1 MYHTSVSQT
10 TPDQV
15 AIAILETIPPS
26 MRAIREQMRS
36 GRAASLSVAQF
47 RLLLFVRRNP
57 GTSLSPLAEHLGTT
71 LPAASQLVERLVRA
85 GLVTRVQAPEERR
98 RVELRL
104 TEAGGATLAE
114 CDARTRAWLCG
125 RLSGLTDAEL
135 VRLAGVLGDLREL
148 LSQDGAHLSRLGQV
162 APQRAD
168 D

>member
-1 MYHTSVSQT
+1 MYHAPVAET

-15 AIAILETIPPS
+15 AIAILETLPPS

-47 RLLLFVRRNP
+47 RLLLFVRRHP

-85 GLVTRVQAPEERR
+85 GLATREQHPRERR

-104 TEAGGATLAE
+104 TDAGAATLEE
-114 CDARTRAWLCG
+114 CDARTRAWLCE
-125 RLSGLTDAEL
+125 RLSGLDTAEL
-135 VRLAGVLGDLREL
+135 ARLAAVLADLRSV
-148 LSQDGAHLSRLGQV
+148 LSPSGA
-162 APQRAD
+162 
-168 D
+168 

>member
-1 MYHTSVSQT
+1 MYHRLVEET

-26 MRAIREQMRS
+26 MRAIRGQMRS

-47 RLLLFVRRNP
+47 RLLLFVRRHP
-57 GTSLSPLAEHLGTT
+57 ATSLSPVAEHLGTT

-85 GLVTRVQAPEERR
+85 GFVTREQHLAERR

-114 CDARTRAWLCG
+114 CDARTRAWLCE
-125 RLSGLTDAEL
+125 RLSGLAGEEL
-135 VRLAGVLGDLREL
+135 DRLSGALQELRGL
-148 LSQDGAHLSRLGQV
+148 LTENGA
-162 APQRAD
+162 
-168 D
+168 

>member
-1 MYHTSVSQT
+1 MYHRLVEET

-47 RLLLFVRRNP
+47 RLLLFVRRHP
-57 GTSLSPLAEHLGTT
+57 GTSLSPVAEHLGTT

-85 GLVTRVQAPEERR
+85 GLVTREQHLAERR

-114 CDARTRAWLCG
+114 CDARTRAWLCE
-125 RLSGLTDAEL
+125 RLSGLAGEEL
-135 VRLAGVLGDLREL
+135 DRLSGALQELRGL
-148 LSQDGAHLSRLGQV
+148 LTENGA
-162 APQRAD
+162 
-168 D
+168 

>member
-1 MYHTSVSQT
+1 VEET

-36 GRAASLSVAQF
+36 GRAANLSVAQF
-47 RLLLFVRRNP
+47 RLLLFVRRHP
-57 GTSLSPLAEHLGTT
+57 GTSLSPVAEHLGTT

-85 GLVTRVQAPEERR
+85 GFVTREQHLAERR

-114 CDARTRAWLCG
+114 CDARTRAWLCE
-125 RLSGLTDAEL
+125 RLSGLAGEEL
-135 VRLAGVLGDLREL
+135 DRLSGALQELRGL
-148 LSQDGAHLSRLGQV
+148 LTENGA
-162 APQRAD
+162 
-168 D
+168 

>member
-1 MYHTSVSQT
+1 MYHSLVAET

-15 AIAILETIPPS
+15 AIAILETIPPA

-47 RLLLFVRRNP
+47 RLLLFVRRHP

-85 GLVTRVQAPEERR
+85 GLVTRAQHPEERR

-104 TEAGGATLAE
+104 TDAGDATLAE
-114 CDARTRAWLCG
+114 CDARTRSWLCE
-125 RLSGLTDAEL
+125 RLSGLDETEL
-135 VRLAGVLGDLREL
+135 DRLGAALREL
-148 LSQDGAHLSRLGQV
+148 RTLLSKSGA
-162 APQRAD
+162 
-168 D
+168 

>member
-1 MYHTSVSQT
+1 MYHRLVEAT

-47 RLLLFVRRNP
+47 RLLLFVRRHP
-57 GTSLSPLAEHLGTT
+57 ATSLSPVAEHLGTT

-85 GLVTRVQAPEERR
+85 GLVTREQHPAERR
-98 RVELRL
+98 KVELRL

-114 CDARTRAWLCG
+114 CDARTRAWLCQ
-125 RLSGLTDAEL
+125 RLSGLGGEEL
-135 VRLAGVLGDLREL
+135 DRLSGALKELRDILAGN
-148 LSQDGAHLSRLGQV
+148 GA
-162 APQRAD
+162 
-168 D
+168 

>member
-1 MYHTSVSQT
+1 MYHRLVEET

-47 RLLLFVRRNP
+47 RLLLFVRRHP
-57 GTSLSPLAEHLGTT
+57 ATSLSPVAEHLGTT

-85 GLVTRVQAPEERR
+85 GFVTREQHLAERR

-114 CDARTRAWLCG
+114 CDARTRAWLCE
-125 RLSGLTDAEL
+125 RLSGLAGEEL
-135 VRLAGVLGDLREL
+135 DRLSGALQELRGL
-148 LSQDGAHLSRLGQV
+148 LTENGA
-162 APQRAD
+162 
-168 D
+168 

>member
-1 MYHTSVSQT
+1 MYHALVAET

-15 AIAILETIPPS
+15 AIAILETIPPA

-47 RLLLFVRRNP
+47 RLLLFVRRHP

-85 GLVTRVQAPEERR
+85 GLVTRAQHPEERR

-104 TEAGGATLAE
+104 TDAGDATLAE
-114 CDARTRAWLCG
+114 CDARTRSWLCE
-125 RLSGLTDAEL
+125 RLSGLDETEL
-135 VRLAGVLGDLREL
+135 DRLGAALREL
-148 LSQDGAHLSRLGQV
+148 RTLLSRSG
-162 APQRAD
+162 A
-168 D
+168 

>member
-1 MYHTSVSQT
+1 MYHALVAET

-15 AIAILETIPPS
+15 AIAILETIPPA

-47 RLLLFVRRNP
+47 RLLLFVRRHP

-85 GLVTRVQAPEERR
+85 GLVTRAQHPEERR

-104 TEAGGATLAE
+104 TDAGDVTLAE
-114 CDARTRAWLCG
+114 CDARTRSWLCE
-125 RLSGLTDAEL
+125 RLSGLDETEL
-135 VRLAGVLGDLREL
+135 DRLASALRDLRVIL
-148 LSQDGAHLSRLGQV
+148 ADVVSSDAGASLPLVTLASS
-162 APQRAD
+162 
-168 D
+168 